1 MNGRFLRS
9 EWRLVESGLV
19 ALLLLIVAGPVLTQE
34 PSSTSSAAD
43 QTRNAGPIVRTFGT
57 EGGYRTEVTTQSFS
71 KLNEEDRRQ
80 VSLLMT
86 EVVQHI
92 GKGRDAIDADDTKQA
107 LMEVNKAREAAKAIR
122 AMLPKGTVRTRT
134 TAPDGKVIYEDE
146 QGVQVGR
153 IPLYEGILHAQ
164 TLAPI
169 LAARRNAMEVAG
181 FNVIESE
188 RIATEV
194 IADLDPIEGQLA
206 RTAKAL
212 EENKPTSPPRRW
224 RWPWFGASISAS
236 TRKTRNW
243 LRPAT
248 RSGWR
253 GVARGEQRRPGV
265 GQPRHRPAA
274 VAGLPS
280 GALAGRASGGGPDAP
295 RNRPVGGPAPP
306 GGGPGGRSGRAG
318 PPGQHVDPVV
328 GPYQRL
334 VPPASLTTCPG
345 TRVHASRTLGGRA
358 CRRALVEDFIGAW
371 FKSWVFQVTVRT
383 VPMPRRWK
391 FFLSSDPWPARG
403 RW

>member
-1 MNGRFLRS
+1 MPNGHGPASRGKLLWLLGSRQIPTELRVGTNPEKLKLQGVDH
-9 EWRLVESGLV
+9 EWSISAVGVVACGVGSGGPSPSDRRRTGV
-19 ALLLLIVAGPVLTQE
+19 AQE
-34 PSSTSSAAD
+34 HSSTSSATD

-57 EGGYRTEVTTQSFS
+57 EGGYRTEVTTQSIS

-80 VSLLMT
+80 ASLLMA

-92 GKGRDAIDADDTKQA
+92 GKARDAIDADDTKQA

-206 RTAKAL
+206 RTARAL
-212 EENKPTSPPRRW
+212 EENKPD
-224 RWPWFGASISAS
+224 
-236 TRKTRNW
+236 
-243 LRPAT
+243 
-248 RSGWR
+248 
-253 GVARGEQRRPGV
+253 VA
-265 GQPRHRPAA
+265 AK
-274 VAGLPS
+274 
-280 GALAGRASGGGPDAP
+280 ALAMALVRGIDFRFNKEDTELASAHDEIWLA
-295 RNRPVGGPAPP
+295 R
-306 GGGPGGRSGRAG
+306 RSLEENNAAQALVNLATAR
-318 PPGQHVDPVV
+318 
-328 GPYQRL
+328 QRL
-334 VPPASLTTCPG
+334 RAY
-345 TRVHASRTLGGRA
+345 RVVLSQDERQEVDQMLREIDQLEAQLRQEGGRA
-358 CRRALVEDFIGAW
+358 VGQAERAHQGNTLTQWWDRINGW
-371 FKSWVFQVTVRT
+371 FHRH
-383 VPMPRRWK
+383 
-391 FFLSSDPWPARG
+391 L
-403 RW
+403 

>member
-1 MNGRFLRS
+1 MSGRFLRS

-19 ALLLLIVAGPVLTQE
+19 ALLLLIVAGPVWAQE

-57 EGGYRTEVTTQSFS
+57 EGGYRTEVTTQPIS

-80 VSLLMT
+80 ASLLMT

-92 GKGRDAIDADDTKQA
+92 GKARDASCADDTKQA
-107 LMEVNKAREAAKAIR
+107 LMEVNKAREAAQAIR

-181 FNVIESE
+181 FNVVESE

-206 RTAKAL
+206 RAARAL
-212 EENKPTSPPRRW
+212 EENKPD
-224 RWPWFGASISAS
+224 
-236 TRKTRNW
+236 
-243 LRPAT
+243 
-248 RSGWR
+248 
-253 GVARGEQRRPGV
+253 VA
-265 GQPRHRPAA
+265 AK
-274 VAGLPS
+274 
-280 GALAGRASGGGPDAP
+280 ALAMALVRGIDFRCNKEDTELASARDEIWLA
-295 RNRPVGGPAPP
+295 R
-306 GGGPGGRSGRAG
+306 RSLEENNAAQALVNLATAR
-318 PPGQHVDPVV
+318 
-328 GPYQRL
+328 QRL
-334 VPPASLTTCPG
+334 RAYREVLSQDERQEVDQML
-345 TRVHASRTLGGRA
+345 REIDQLESQLRQEGGRA
-358 CRRALVEDFIGAW
+358 VGQAERAHQGNTLTQWWDRINGW
-371 FKSWVFQVTVRT
+371 FHRH
-383 VPMPRRWK
+383 
-391 FFLSSDPWPARG
+391 L
-403 RW
+403 

>member
-1 MNGRFLRS
+1 MSGRFLRS

-19 ALLLLIVAGPVLTQE
+19 ALLLLIVAGPVWAQE

-57 EGGYRTEVTTQSFS
+57 EGGYRTEVTTQSIS

-80 VSLLMT
+80 ASLLMT

-92 GKGRDAIDADDTKQA
+92 GKARDAIDADDTKQA

-181 FNVIESE
+181 FNVVESE

-206 RTAKAL
+206 RAARALEEKKPDVAAKAL
-212 EENKPTSPPRRW
+212 AMALVRGIDFRFSKEDTELASARDEIWLARRSLEENN
-224 RWPWFGASISAS
+224 AAQALV
-236 TRKTRNW
+236 N
-243 LRPAT
+243 LAT
-248 RSGWR
+248 
-253 GVARGEQRRPGV
+253 AR
-265 GQPRHRPAA
+265 
-274 VAGLPS
+274 
-280 GALAGRASGGGPDAP
+280 
-295 RNRPVGGPAPP
+295 
-306 GGGPGGRSGRAG
+306 
-318 PPGQHVDPVV
+318 
-328 GPYQRL
+328 QRL
-334 VPPASLTTCPG
+334 RAYREVLSQDERQEVEQMLREIDQLEAQLRQEGSRAVSHAERAHQGNTLTQWWDRING
-345 TRVHASRTLGGRA
+345 WF
-358 CRRALVEDFIGAW
+358 RRHL
-371 FKSWVFQVTVRT
+371 
-383 VPMPRRWK
+383 
-391 FFLSSDPWPARG
+391 
-403 RW
+403 